1 MTTKRTRPASE
12 AEWNF
17 PKLFG
22 RQNFSYSSNSDKM
35 AWGYNKWGII
45 KNVFLL
51 LFFHLFPQYNVDNYR
66 AHFYVDDVAT
76 ATAIHKCSHKIT
88 DTDGYKVGLKGL
100 VQAGLPRVFNKQDRS
115 QLRLD
120 PALTGLF
127 DGFGCFFADPSMTC
141 SIHPMLVQ
149 FCASKCTPVTLM
161 CVSLSPGHVFPPL
174 RWRSI

>member
-1 MTTKRTRPASE
+1 
-12 AEWNF
+12 
-17 PKLFG
+17 
-22 RQNFSYSSNSDKM
+22 M
-35 AWGYNKWGII
+35 ADRISLIPVIVIKWRGGII

-115 QLRLD
+115 QLLLD

-127 DGFGCFFADPSMTC
+127 DGFGCFFADPSITC
-141 SIHPMLVQ
+141 YTHPMLDQ
-149 FCASKCTPVTLM
+149 FCASKCTCDPNVWR
-161 CVSLSPGHVFPPL
+161 SLTGPRVPPL